1 VFGPSLSTG
10 TDPRALPSGG
20 SLPSLPDGSG
30 VALGRLAS
38 LNGTPSL
45 ANLADPSA
53 LAGTLESQVAQ
64 NQQLLQLMTLLLS
77 LMLNKTGQAE
87 SGNSSE
93 DSSASSGSGGSAPVG
108 SAGNQE
114 KGDLGKADS
123 GNGSTVQRQGKPIG
137 AQIAKQFDDMV
148 AAAKKD
154 GVNITITSGFR
165 SRAEQE
171 KLYAAYQNGTGN
183 LAAKPGTSNHESGD
197 ALDLGPPSA
206 YAWLKQN
213 AGQFGF
219 KNKIASEP
227 WHWSLTGN

>member
-1 VFGPSLSTG
+1 MFGPSVLPGNIPLGLTG
-10 TDPRALPSGG
+10 GAPIT
-20 SLPSLPDGSG
+20 SLPGLPDGL
-30 VALGRLAS
+30 ALDRLSSLGGTQSLAGLAAPSS
-38 LNGTPSL
+38 LNGLLEQQL
-45 ANLADPSA
+45 AQS
-53 LAGTLESQVAQ
+53 G
-64 NQQLLQLMTLLLS
+64 QLLQLMTLLLS
-77 LMLNKTGQAE
+77 LMQNKTTGQTGSA
-87 SGNSSE
+87 G
-93 DSSASSGSGGSAPVG
+93 DSSAANGAAPVNSATSQAAGAEVAKAGSGNV
-108 SAGNQE
+108 
-114 KGDLGKADS
+114 
-123 GNGSTVQRQGKPIG
+123 STVQRQGKPIG
-137 AQIAKQFDDMV
+137 AHISKQFDDMV

-154 GVNITITSGFR
+154 GINITITSGAR

-171 KLYAAYQNGTGN
+171 KLYAAYKNGTGN